1 MHGVRLVNFNSIF
14 IVFVNIFVNVCIHFS
29 KNRVKTLKLNA
40 ETGYSSVRRLI
51 TTAYLDL
58 SDCVENNSVRQ
69 VNVCLLKDVCTE
81 DCQFP

>member
-1 MHGVRLVNFNSIF
+1 MHGVRLVNFNCIF
-14 IVFVNIFVNVCIHFS
+14 IVFTNIFANCCIHFS

-51 TTAYLDL
+51 TTAYLD
-58 SDCVENNSVRQ
+58 CFENNSVRQ
-69 VNVCLLKDVCTE
+69 VNVCLPKDLCTE

>member
-14 IVFVNIFVNVCIHFS
+14 IVFVNIFSNCCRPIHFS

-51 TTAYLDL
+51 TTAYLD
-58 SDCVENNSVRQ
+58 CVENNSVRQ
-69 VNVCLLKDVCTE
+69 VNVCLPQDLCTD
-81 DCQFP
+81 DCLFP